1 MQYLTSILDVGVGF
15 ILLFCY
21 WLHLMKG
28 EKELL
33 SVHVKSHEIFTFI
46 VEREKKTWNEIFTFN
61 FCMSTMKFNDFL
73 PFIPFLRVSENHEM
87 LFELILF
94 KKKIILHEKDE
105 RESWWRVKIYFC
117 QYRKN
122 KFLGKQQK
130 NWKLSLMSFV
140 QFKCNLLTLYL
151 RENEKK

>member
-1 MQYLTSILDVGVGF
+1 MKGLIPADDDDFCSYVKNKLAFLIHIKFSLKKMQYLTSILDVGVGF

-33 SVHVKSHEIFTFI
+33 SVHVKSYEIFTFI

-94 KKKIILHEKDE
+94 KKKIHFAWKGRA
-105 RESWWRVKIYFC
+105 RELVES
-117 QYRKN
+117 
-122 KFLGKQQK
+122 
-130 NWKLSLMSFV
+130 
-140 QFKCNLLTLYL
+140 
-151 RENEKK
+151 

>member
-1 MQYLTSILDVGVGF
+1 MKGLIPADDDDFCSYVKNKLAFLIHTKFKKMQYLTSILDVGVGF

-94 KKKIILHEKDE
+94 KKIHFAWKGRA
-105 RESWWRVKIYFC
+105 RELVES
-117 QYRKN
+117 
-122 KFLGKQQK
+122 
-130 NWKLSLMSFV
+130 
-140 QFKCNLLTLYL
+140 
-151 RENEKK
+151 